1 MQKHHTNTPLPPSF
15 DNIKTY
21 TNSTN
26 SAVNET
32 LQELAKNNKVIQ
44 SSCDVIA
51 KTNDLALIFAQND
64 DIQSAIVLA
73 NMARSV
79 AEGALKVG
87 SSIVKNPVEY
97 TKNFFKGLASGPL
110 DIGSFLI
117 QEDIKLQKLES
128 SFESLDPKK
137 MDNAALMYYKE
148 HQGQV
153 KAFAEA
159 MKKIKSMSLNEVCKK
174 SGELGMDLLAGSFY
188 FKGLALLAKGADVA
202 NAAFKKTDELFMA
215 MKNEKV
221 IAGGSN
227 VLGSS
232 EEFIKS
238 VSVTTKVAM
247 EEGAEVGETIG
258 NAFEGE
264 NLKPEINKP
273 INPVVQDA
281 FDKSQILYHLESLD
295 ENKIKHIIEG
305 SANSNHK
312 WEKLVSDK
320 NWNDIKKI
328 IKEVLETGS
337 DDSYKRIKS
346 KIKNIKGEIVEVAY
360 IEKDGIIKIS
370 NAWVR

>member
-1 MQKHHTNTPLPPSF
+1 
-15 DNIKTY
+15 
-21 TNSTN
+21 
-26 SAVNET
+26 
-32 LQELAKNNKVIQ
+32 
-44 SSCDVIA
+44 
-51 KTNDLALIFAQND
+51 
-64 DIQSAIVLA
+64 
-73 NMARSV
+73 MARSV

-258 NAFEGE
+258 KKSSSLFEQNE
-264 NLKPEINKP
+264 KLHSETMQNLSNDDKISTDQNFE
-273 INPVVQDA
+273 A
-281 FDKSQILYHLESLD
+281 SKSQSYDIPDNVALYPKLKDDLAVKQVTSVTNATKHGVQRLLERGFSPEEIIALKNSPDIVMTQKDGAKVLIKILGDKYNVIVEGNEGVITSLKNISQKSLD
-295 ENKIKHIIEG
+295 
-305 SANSNHK
+305 
-312 WEKLVSDK
+312 KLTQNYD
-320 NWNDIKKI
+320 WKK
-328 IKEVLETGS
+328 
-337 DDSYKRIKS
+337 
-346 KIKNIKGEIVEVAY
+346 
-360 IEKDGIIKIS
+360 
-370 NAWVR
+370 